1 MQTKAQTTLTETE
14 FEPQL
19 PSCRLIVHRKLC
31 SILVSGLH
39 QRNEDV

>member
-1 MQTKAQTTLTETE
+1 MQTEAQTTLTD
-14 FEPQL
+14 FEAQL

-31 SILVSGLH
+31 SILVSGLN